1 MELNFEGLGMQKW
14 DIPTDRAQ
22 RTNGKYGT
30 IYPVF
35 MFTPQVMVIKMSKM
49 AHFFV
54 FSAGASKKLV
64 TVSTKYLCAFE
75 DLLQLFQKMLW
86 IVGFWATMSE
96 ISTLQ
101 DTEFHYFL
109 LTQQFFDIS
118 TLHILQTVTP
128 KPMNHTI
135 FWKNSKRSFRCTF

>member
-22 RTNGKYGT
+22 RTDGKYGT
-30 IYPVF
+30 ICLVF
-35 MFTPQVMVIKMSKM
+35 MFTPQVMVIKMWKM

-75 DLLQLFQKMLW
+75 DL
-86 IVGFWATMSE
+86 V
-96 ISTLQ
+96 
-101 DTEFHYFL
+101 
-109 LTQQFFDIS
+109 
-118 TLHILQTVTP
+118 
-128 KPMNHTI
+128 
-135 FWKNSKRSFRCTF
+135 